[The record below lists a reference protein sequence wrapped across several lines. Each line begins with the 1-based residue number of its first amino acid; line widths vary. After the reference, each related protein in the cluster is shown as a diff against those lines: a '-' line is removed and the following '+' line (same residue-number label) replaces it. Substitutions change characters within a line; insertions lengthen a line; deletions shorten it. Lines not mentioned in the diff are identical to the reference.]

1 MKIAQISDVHSADL
15 EGPLRAAL
23 EEAAPDLIV
32 MTGDLVNREDRDL
45 SRALSLARMAAETAP
60 SFFAPGN
67 HEVDN
72 LCWPELRDGLE
83 EAGVQVLED
92 RAVLRNFRGEA
103 VNLVGLWDINHDPL
117 GQAHARETLPERV
130 RALCRE
136 GALNVLLSHRPG
148 LLEEYGTG
156 GADVVFC
163 GHAHGGQV
171 RLPLV
176 GPVFAPDEGLFPKH
190 TAGVYRTGETRM
202 VGADVVFCGH
212 AHGGQVR
219 LPLVGPVFAPDEG
232 LFPKHTAGVYRTG
245 ETRMVVSRGL
255 GNGTPYPRLWNGPEL
270 VVVTMPDEGLFP
282 KHTAGVYRTG
292 ETRMVV
298 SRGLGNGTPYPR
310 LWNGPELVVVT
321 MRRTG
326 T

>member
-1 MKIAQISDVHSADL
+1 MGSPPAGRRGRGGGGWAWAMQGELTTARYEVPLPVGLEGLDGVKIAQISDVHSADL

-60 SFFAPGN
+60 AFFAPGN

-72 LCWPELRDGLE
+72 PCWPELRDGLE

-92 RAVLRNFRGEA
+92 RAVLWSLRGEG
-103 VNLVGLWDINHDPL
+103 VNLMGLWDVTHDPL
-117 GQAHARETLPERV
+117 GWAHAQAALPERV
-130 RALCRE
+130 RALRRE
-136 GALNVLLSHRPG
+136 GALNVLLSHRPS
-148 LLEEYGTG
+148 LLEEYGAG

-171 RLPLV
+171 RLPLA

-190 TAGVYRTGETRM
+190 TAGVYQ
-202 VGADVVFCGH
+202 A
-212 AHGGQVR
+212 
-219 LPLVGPVFAPDEG
+219 
-232 LFPKHTAGVYRTG
+232 G

-270 VVVTMPDEGLFP
+270 VVVTM
-282 KHTAGVYRTG
+282 KRAGT
-292 ETRMVV
+292 
-298 SRGLGNGTPYPR
+298 
-310 LWNGPELVVVT
+310 
-321 MRRTG
+321 
-326 T
+326 

>member
-1 MKIAQISDVHSADL
+1 MRSGREKAWKWAALLLAAGAAAAGGWAWAMQGELTTARYEVPLPVGLEGLDGVKIAQISDVHSADL

-60 SFFAPGN
+60 AFFAPGN

-72 LCWPELRDGLE
+72 PCWPELRDGLE

-92 RAVLRNFRGEA
+92 RAVLWSLRGEG
-103 VNLVGLWDINHDPL
+103 VNLMGLWDVTHDSL
-117 GQAHARETLPERV
+117 GWAHAQAALPERV
-130 RALCRE
+130 RALRRE
-136 GALNVLLSHRPG
+136 GALNVLLSHRPS
-148 LLEEYGTG
+148 LLEEYGAG

-171 RLPLV
+171 RLPLA

-190 TAGVYRTGETRM
+190 TAGVYQ
-202 VGADVVFCGH
+202 A
-212 AHGGQVR
+212 
-219 LPLVGPVFAPDEG
+219 
-232 LFPKHTAGVYRTG
+232 G

-270 VVVTMPDEGLFP
+270 VVVTM
-282 KHTAGVYRTG
+282 KRAGT
-292 ETRMVV
+292 
-298 SRGLGNGTPYPR
+298 
-310 LWNGPELVVVT
+310 
-321 MRRTG
+321 
-326 T
+326 

>member
-1 MKIAQISDVHSADL
+1 MRGGREHAWKRAALLLAAGAAAAGGWAWAVQGELTVARYEVPLPAGLEGLDGLKIAQVSDVHSADL

-23 EEAAPDLIV
+23 AAAAPDLIV

-148 LLEEYGTG
+148 LLEEYGAG

-202 VGADVVFCGH
+202 VI
-212 AHGGQVR
+212 
-219 LPLVGPVFAPDEG
+219 
-232 LFPKHTAGVYRTG
+232 
-245 ETRMVVSRGL
+245 SRGL
-255 GNGTPYPRLWNGPEL
+255 GNGTPYPRLWNGLEL
-270 VVVTMPDEGLFP
+270 VVVTM
-282 KHTAGVYRTG
+282 KSAGI
-292 ETRMVV
+292 
-298 SRGLGNGTPYPR
+298 
-310 LWNGPELVVVT
+310 
-321 MRRTG
+321 
-326 T
+326 

>member
-1 MKIAQISDVHSADL
+1 MRSGREKVWKRAALLLAAGAAAAGGWAWAMQGELTTARYEVPLPVGLEGLDGVKIAQISDVHSADL

-60 SFFAPGN
+60 AFFAPGN

-72 LCWPELRDGLE
+72 PCWPELRDGLE

-92 RAVLRNFRGEA
+92 RAVLWSLRGEA
-103 VNLVGLWDINHDPL
+103 VNLMGLWDVTHDPM
-117 GQAHARETLPERV
+117 GRAHAQAALPERIQ
-130 RALCRE
+130 ALCRE
-136 GALNVLLSHRPG
+136 GALNVLLSHRPS
-148 LLEEYGTG
+148 LLEEYRAG

-171 RLPLV
+171 RLPLA

-190 TAGVYRTGETRM
+190 TAGVYQ
-202 VGADVVFCGH
+202 A
-212 AHGGQVR
+212 
-219 LPLVGPVFAPDEG
+219 
-232 LFPKHTAGVYRTG
+232 G

-255 GNGTPYPRLWNGPEL
+255 GNGTPYPQLWNGPEL
-270 VVVTMPDEGLFP
+270 VVVTM
-282 KHTAGVYRTG
+282 KAAGI
-292 ETRMVV
+292 
-298 SRGLGNGTPYPR
+298 
-310 LWNGPELVVVT
+310 
-321 MRRTG
+321 
-326 T
+326 

>member
-1 MKIAQISDVHSADL
+1 MRSGREKVWKRAALLLAAGAAAAGGCAWAVQGELTTAWYEVPLPAGLEGLDGVKIAQISDVHSADL

-60 SFFAPGN
+60 AFFAPGN

-72 LCWPELRDGLE
+72 PCWPELRDGLE

-103 VNLVGLWDINHDPL
+103 VNLMGLWDVTHDPL
-117 GQAHARETLPERV
+117 GRAHARAALPERI
-130 RALCRE
+130 RALCRA
-136 GALNVLLSHRPG
+136 GALNVLLSHRPS
-148 LLEEYGTG
+148 LLEEYRAG

-171 RLPLV
+171 RLPLA

-190 TAGVYRTGETRM
+190 TA
-202 VGADVVFCGH
+202 VGGRDHESCRDMKG
-212 AHGGQVR
+212 
-219 LPLVGPVFAPDEG
+219 
-232 LFPKHTAGVYRTG
+232 
-245 ETRMVVSRGL
+245 
-255 GNGTPYPRLWNGPEL
+255 
-270 VVVTMPDEGLFP
+270 
-282 KHTAGVYRTG
+282 
-292 ETRMVV
+292 
-298 SRGLGNGTPYPR
+298 
-310 LWNGPELVVVT
+310 
-321 MRRTG
+321 
-326 T
+326 

>member
-1 MKIAQISDVHSADL
+1 MRSGREKAWKWAALLLAAGAAAAGGWAWAMQGELTTARYEVPLPVGLEGLDGVKIAQISDVHSADL

-60 SFFAPGN
+60 AFFAPGN

-72 LCWPELRDGLE
+72 PCWPELRDGLE

-92 RAVLRNFRGEA
+92 RAVLWSLRGEG
-103 VNLVGLWDINHDPL
+103 VNLMGLWDVTHDPP
-117 GQAHARETLPERV
+117 GWAHAQAALPERV
-130 RALCRE
+130 RALRRE
-136 GALNVLLSHRPG
+136 GALNVLLSHRPS
-148 LLEEYGTG
+148 LLEEYGAG

-171 RLPLV
+171 RLPLA

-190 TAGVYRTGETRM
+190 TAGVYQ
-202 VGADVVFCGH
+202 A
-212 AHGGQVR
+212 
-219 LPLVGPVFAPDEG
+219 
-232 LFPKHTAGVYRTG
+232 G

-270 VVVTMPDEGLFP
+270 VVVTM
-282 KHTAGVYRTG
+282 KRAGT
-292 ETRMVV
+292 
-298 SRGLGNGTPYPR
+298 
-310 LWNGPELVVVT
+310 
-321 MRRTG
+321 
-326 T
+326 

>member
-1 MKIAQISDVHSADL
+1 MRSGREKAWKWAALLLAAGAAAAGGWAWAMQGELTTARYEVPLPVGLEGLDGVKIAQISDVHSADL
-15 EGPLRAAL
+15 EGPLWAAL

-60 SFFAPGN
+60 AFFAPGN

-72 LCWPELRDGLE
+72 PCWPELRDGLE

-92 RAVLRNFRGEA
+92 RAVLWSLRGEG
-103 VNLVGLWDINHDPL
+103 VNLMGLWDVTHDPL
-117 GQAHARETLPERV
+117 GWAHAQAALPERV
-130 RALCRE
+130 RALRRE
-136 GALNVLLSHRPG
+136 GALNVLLSHRPS
-148 LLEEYGTG
+148 LLEEYGAG

-171 RLPLV
+171 RLPLA

-190 TAGVYRTGETRM
+190 TAGVYQ
-202 VGADVVFCGH
+202 A
-212 AHGGQVR
+212 
-219 LPLVGPVFAPDEG
+219 
-232 LFPKHTAGVYRTG
+232 G

-270 VVVTMPDEGLFP
+270 VVVTM
-282 KHTAGVYRTG
+282 KRAGT
-292 ETRMVV
+292 
-298 SRGLGNGTPYPR
+298 
-310 LWNGPELVVVT
+310 
-321 MRRTG
+321 
-326 T
+326 

>member
-1 MKIAQISDVHSADL
+1 MRGGREHAWKRAALLLAAGAAAAGGCAWAVQGKLTTAWYEVPLPAGLEGLDGVKIAQISDVHSADL

-60 SFFAPGN
+60 AFFAPGN

-72 LCWPELRDGLE
+72 PCWPELRDGLE

-92 RAVLRNFRGEA
+92 RAVLWSLRGEG
-103 VNLVGLWDINHDPL
+103 VNLMGLWDVTHDPL
-117 GQAHARETLPERV
+117 GWAHAQAALPERV
-130 RALCRE
+130 RALRRE
-136 GALNVLLSHRPG
+136 GALNVLLSHRPS
-148 LLEEYGTG
+148 LLEEYGAG

-171 RLPLV
+171 RLPLA

-190 TAGVYRTGETRM
+190 TAGVYQ
-202 VGADVVFCGH
+202 A
-212 AHGGQVR
+212 
-219 LPLVGPVFAPDEG
+219 
-232 LFPKHTAGVYRTG
+232 G

-270 VVVTMPDEGLFP
+270 VVVTM
-282 KHTAGVYRTG
+282 KRAGT
-292 ETRMVV
+292 
-298 SRGLGNGTPYPR
+298 
-310 LWNGPELVVVT
+310 
-321 MRRTG
+321 
-326 T
+326 

>member
-1 MKIAQISDVHSADL
+1 MRSGREKAWKWAALLLAAGAAAAGGWAWAMQGELTTARYEVPLPVGLEGLDGVKIAQISDVHSADL

-45 SRALSLARMAAETAP
+45 SRALSRARRAAETAP
-60 SFFAPGN
+60 AFFAPGN

-72 LCWPELRDGLE
+72 PCWPELRDGLE

-92 RAVLRNFRGEA
+92 RAVLWSLRGEG
-103 VNLVGLWDINHDPL
+103 VNLMGLWDVTHDPL
-117 GQAHARETLPERV
+117 GWAHAQAALPERV
-130 RALCRE
+130 RALRRE
-136 GALNVLLSHRPG
+136 GALNVLLSHRPS
-148 LLEEYGTG
+148 LLEEYGAG

-171 RLPLV
+171 RLPLA

-190 TAGVYRTGETRM
+190 TAGVYQ
-202 VGADVVFCGH
+202 A
-212 AHGGQVR
+212 
-219 LPLVGPVFAPDEG
+219 
-232 LFPKHTAGVYRTG
+232 G

-270 VVVTMPDEGLFP
+270 VVVTM
-282 KHTAGVYRTG
+282 KRAGT
-292 ETRMVV
+292 
-298 SRGLGNGTPYPR
+298 
-310 LWNGPELVVVT
+310 
-321 MRRTG
+321 
-326 T
+326 

>member
-1 MKIAQISDVHSADL
+1 MRGGREHAWKRAALLLAAGAAAAGGCAWAMQGELTTARYEVPLPVGLEGLDGVKIAQISDVHSADL

-60 SFFAPGN
+60 AFFAPGN

-72 LCWPELRDGLE
+72 LCWPELRDRLE

-92 RAVLRNFRGEA
+92 RAVLWSLRGEG
-103 VNLVGLWDINHDPL
+103 VNLMGLWDVTHDPL
-117 GQAHARETLPERV
+117 GWAHAQAALPERV
-130 RALCRE
+130 RALRRE
-136 GALNVLLSHRPG
+136 GALNVLLSHRPS
-148 LLEEYGTG
+148 LLEEYGAG

-171 RLPLV
+171 RLPLA

-190 TAGVYRTGETRM
+190 TAGVYQ
-202 VGADVVFCGH
+202 A
-212 AHGGQVR
+212 
-219 LPLVGPVFAPDEG
+219 
-232 LFPKHTAGVYRTG
+232 G

-270 VVVTMPDEGLFP
+270 VVVTM
-282 KHTAGVYRTG
+282 KRAGT
-292 ETRMVV
+292 
-298 SRGLGNGTPYPR
+298 
-310 LWNGPELVVVT
+310 
-321 MRRTG
+321 
-326 T
+326 

>member
-1 MKIAQISDVHSADL
+1 MRSGREKAWKWAALLLAAGAAAAGGWAWAMQGELTTARYEVPLPVGLEGLDGVKIAQISDVHSADL

-32 MTGDLVNREDRDL
+32 MTGDLVNWEDRDL

-60 SFFAPGN
+60 AFFAPGN

-72 LCWPELRDGLE
+72 PCWPELRDGLE

-92 RAVLRNFRGEA
+92 RAVLWSLRGEG
-103 VNLVGLWDINHDPL
+103 VNLMGLWDVTHDPL
-117 GQAHARETLPERV
+117 GWAHAQAALPERV
-130 RALCRE
+130 RALRRE
-136 GALNVLLSHRPG
+136 GALNVLLSHRPS
-148 LLEEYGTG
+148 LLEEYGAG

-171 RLPLV
+171 RLPLA

-190 TAGVYRTGETRM
+190 TAGVYQ
-202 VGADVVFCGH
+202 A
-212 AHGGQVR
+212 
-219 LPLVGPVFAPDEG
+219 
-232 LFPKHTAGVYRTG
+232 G

-270 VVVTMPDEGLFP
+270 VVVTM
-282 KHTAGVYRTG
+282 KRAGT
-292 ETRMVV
+292 
-298 SRGLGNGTPYPR
+298 
-310 LWNGPELVVVT
+310 
-321 MRRTG
+321 
-326 T
+326 

>member
-1 MKIAQISDVHSADL
+1 MRSGREKAWKWAALLLAAGAAAAGGWAWAMQGELTTARYEVPLPVGLEGLDGVKIAQISDVHSADL

-60 SFFAPGN
+60 AFFAPGN

-72 LCWPELRDGLE
+72 PCWPELRDGLE

-92 RAVLRNFRGEA
+92 RAVLWSLRGEG
-103 VNLVGLWDINHDPL
+103 VNLMGLWDVTHDPL
-117 GQAHARETLPERV
+117 GWAHAQAALPERV
-130 RALCRE
+130 RALRRE
-136 GALNVLLSHRPG
+136 GALNVLLSHRPS
-148 LLEEYGTG
+148 LLEEYGAG

-171 RLPLV
+171 RLPLA

-190 TAGVYRTGETRM
+190 TAGVYQAGET
-202 VGADVVFCGH
+202 
-212 AHGGQVR
+212 Q
-219 LPLVGPVFAPDEG
+219 
-232 LFPKHTAGVYRTG
+232 
-245 ETRMVVSRGL
+245 MVVSRGL

-270 VVVTMPDEGLFP
+270 VVVTM
-282 KHTAGVYRTG
+282 KRAGT
-292 ETRMVV
+292 
-298 SRGLGNGTPYPR
+298 
-310 LWNGPELVVVT
+310 
-321 MRRTG
+321 
-326 T
+326 

>member
-1 MKIAQISDVHSADL
+1 MRSGREKAWKWAALLLAAGAAAAGGWAWAMQGELTTARYEVPLPVGLEGLDGVKIAQISDVHSADL

-60 SFFAPGN
+60 AFFAPGN

-72 LCWPELRDGLE
+72 PCWPELRDGLA

-92 RAVLRNFRGEA
+92 RAVLWSLRGEG
-103 VNLVGLWDINHDPL
+103 VNLMGLWDVTHDPL
-117 GQAHARETLPERV
+117 GWAHAQAALPERV
-130 RALCRE
+130 RALRRE
-136 GALNVLLSHRPG
+136 GALNVLLSHRPS
-148 LLEEYGTG
+148 LLEEYGAG

-171 RLPLV
+171 RLPLA

-190 TAGVYRTGETRM
+190 TAGVYQ
-202 VGADVVFCGH
+202 A
-212 AHGGQVR
+212 
-219 LPLVGPVFAPDEG
+219 
-232 LFPKHTAGVYRTG
+232 G

-270 VVVTMPDEGLFP
+270 VVVTM
-282 KHTAGVYRTG
+282 KRAGT
-292 ETRMVV
+292 
-298 SRGLGNGTPYPR
+298 
-310 LWNGPELVVVT
+310 
-321 MRRTG
+321 
-326 T
+326 